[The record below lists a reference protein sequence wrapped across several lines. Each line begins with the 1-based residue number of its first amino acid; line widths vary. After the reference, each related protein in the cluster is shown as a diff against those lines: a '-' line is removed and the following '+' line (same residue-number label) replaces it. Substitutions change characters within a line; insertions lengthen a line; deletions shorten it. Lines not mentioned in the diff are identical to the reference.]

1 MQRGAAFSCINFI
14 DGETP
19 MKNEQQSAPAFSK
32 QLGNIRVA
40 VWRNEVN
47 GRTYYNTTLTRQYRD
62 KDEQF
67 QESNSFNGQADLV
80 LVQSAASQAAEWI
93 DAQERAT
100 AIEA

>member
-1 MQRGAAFSCINFI
+1 
-14 DGETP
+14 

-40 VWRNEVN
+40 VWRNEAN

-62 KDEQF
+62 KDEHF

-93 DAQERAT
+93 DSQERAT
-100 AIEA
+100 ANEA